1 MLNYKFGIRVVYKYI
16 ILHLNYDSMRFTNF
30 ILFFLLISVAS
41 QAQVTPKENQQ
52 MGYIL
57 TEQDSILNDT
67 IELPEIIISKVKLDP
82 EAQKQFLILQNRVYK
97 TYPYAR
103 LAADRLTALNAGMA
117 RLQTNREKKKY
128 FKIVEDYL
136 NNEFE
141 ARLKKLSRKQ
151 GQILVKLVHR
161 QTGKTTY
168 ELIRTLKSGF
178 KAFVSNT
185 TANLFDISLKTEY
198 DPYKVNED
206 YLIETI
212 LQRAFESGR
221 LSNQKPA
228 KQLDYNDLM
237 SYWEEKAQSVNKK

>member
-1 MLNYKFGIRVVYKYI
+1 
-16 ILHLNYDSMRFTNF
+16 MRFSYS
-30 ILFFLLISVAS
+30 ILFLVLIAFTS
-41 QAQVTPKENQQ
+41 QAQVTPKENQE

-57 TEQDSILNDT
+57 TEQDSILSDT
-67 IELPEIIISKVKLDP
+67 IQLPEIIISKGEKMSA
-82 EAQKQFLILQNRVYK
+82 EEMKQFQILQNRVYK
-97 TYPYAR
+97 VYPYAR
-103 LAADRLTALNAGMA
+103 LAADRLTALNNGMA
-117 RLQTNREKKKY
+117 RLKTNREKKKY

-141 ARLKKLSRKQ
+141 DRLKKLSRKQ

-168 ELIRTLKSGF
+168 ELIKNLKSGF

-198 DPYKVNED
+198 KPYEVNED

-212 LQRAFESGR
+212 LVRGFESGR
-221 LSNQKPA
+221 LLNQTPA
-228 KQLDYNDLM
+228 NPVNYNNLM
-237 SYWEEKAQSVNKK
+237 EHWETKAKELSKK

>member
-1 MLNYKFGIRVVYKYI
+1 MKFT
-16 ILHLNYDSMRFTNF
+16 S
-30 ILFFLLISVAS
+30 ILFLLLIAFTS
-41 QAQVTPKENQQ
+41 QAQVTPKENEQ

-67 IELPEIIISKVKLDP
+67 IQLPEIIISKG
-82 EAQKQFLILQNRVYK
+82 ERMSAEEMKQFQILQNRVYK
-97 TYPYAR
+97 VYPYAR
-103 LAADRLTALNAGMA
+103 LAADRLTALNNGMA
-117 RLQTNREKKKY
+117 RLKTNREKKKY

-141 ARLKKLSRKQ
+141 DRLKKLSRKQ

-168 ELIRTLKSGF
+168 ELIKTLKSGF

-185 TANLFDISLKTEY
+185 TANLFDISLKEEY
-198 DPYKVNED
+198 KPYEVNED

-212 LQRAFESGR
+212 LVRGFESGR
-221 LSNQKPA
+221 LINQTPA
-228 KQLDYNDLM
+228 KPVNYNDLM
-237 SYWEEKAQSVNKK
+237 EHWEAKAKEVKK

>member
-1 MLNYKFGIRVVYKYI
+1 
-16 ILHLNYDSMRFTNF
+16 MRFSYS
-30 ILFFLLISVAS
+30 ILFLVLIAFTS
-41 QAQVTPKENQQ
+41 QAQVTPKENQE

-57 TEQDSILNDT
+57 TEQDSILSDT
-67 IELPEIIISKVKLDP
+67 IQLPEIIISKGEKMSA
-82 EAQKQFLILQNRVYK
+82 EEMKQFQILQNRVYK
-97 TYPYAR
+97 VYPYAR
-103 LAADRLTALNAGMA
+103 LAADRLTALNNGMA
-117 RLQTNREKKKY
+117 RLKTNREKKKY

-141 ARLKKLSRKQ
+141 DRLKKLSRKQ

-168 ELIRTLKSGF
+168 ELIKNLKSGF

-198 DPYKVNED
+198 KPYEVNED

-212 LQRAFESGR
+212 LVRAFESGR
-221 LSNQKPA
+221 LLNQTPA
-228 KQLDYNDLM
+228 NPVNYNNLM
-237 SYWEEKAQSVNKK
+237 EHWETKAKELNKK

>member
-1 MLNYKFGIRVVYKYI
+1 MKFTYC
-16 ILHLNYDSMRFTNF
+16 ILVL
-30 ILFFLLISVAS
+30 LLISFKS
-41 QAQVTPKENQQ
+41 QAQVTPKENQE

-57 TEQDSILNDT
+57 TEHDSILNDT
-67 IELPEIIISKVKLDP
+67 IELPEIIISKEKLDP

-97 TYPYAR
+97 TYPYAK
-103 LAADRLTALNAGMA
+103 LAADRLTALNQGMA
-117 RLQTNREKKKY
+117 RLKTNREKKKY

-161 QTGKTTY
+161 QTGVTTY

-198 DPYKVNED
+198 KPYEVNED

-212 LQRAFESGR
+212 LIRAFESGR
-221 LSNQKPA
+221 LINQKPA
-228 KQLDYNDLM
+228 NPINYNDLA
-237 SYWEEKAQSVNKK
+237 EKWQQKAKEQSQNK

>member
-1 MLNYKFGIRVVYKYI
+1 
-16 ILHLNYDSMRFTNF
+16 MRFTSF
-30 ILFFLLISVAS
+30 VLFLILISATS
-41 QAQVTPKENQQ
+41 HAQVTPKENQE

-57 TEQDSILNDT
+57 TEQDSILGDT
-67 IELPEIIISKVKLDP
+67 IQLPEIIISKEKLDP

-97 TYPYAR
+97 VYPYAR
-103 LAADRLTALNAGMA
+103 LAADRLTALNKGMA
-117 RLQTNREKKKY
+117 RLKTNREKKKY

-141 ARLKKLSRKQ
+141 ERLKKLSRRQ

-161 QTGKTTY
+161 QTGITTY

-198 DPYKVNED
+198 KPFEVNED

-212 LQRAFESGR
+212 LVRAFESGR
-221 LSNQKPA
+221 LSDQVSANPVN
-228 KQLDYNDLM
+228 YNALM
-237 SYWEEKAQSVNKK
+237 SHWEQKATQTKDIKK